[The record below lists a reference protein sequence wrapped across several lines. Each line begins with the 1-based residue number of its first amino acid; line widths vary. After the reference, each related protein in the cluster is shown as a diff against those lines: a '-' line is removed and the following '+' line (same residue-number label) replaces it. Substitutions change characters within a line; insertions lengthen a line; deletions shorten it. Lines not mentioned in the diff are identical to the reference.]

1 MMRVT
6 RIRFPATRRKNLMF
20 KLLSSGLLAGLI
32 AGCLVFV
39 LHLTLLQP
47 LITQAEI
54 FEEMSNSK
62 SSENLAQDGKQ
73 NSSKPDTQHVHD
85 GTEWSPHDGT
95 ERSLYT
101 LMAHIITAI
110 AYSLLLIAGFAI
122 YGRNVSLLKGL
133 LWGGAGFLSFSFLP
147 GLGLPA
153 ELPGATRAD
162 LMDRQLWWLT
172 TAFLSIVGFSMI
184 AFGKANLLR
193 FLGVIALALPHI
205 YGAPGADSAVS
216 GPSSPELAAKFVML
230 SLFVSA
236 IMWIAISSMSVFIYM
251 RTNVHRG
258 FFSFL
263 GR

>member
-1 MMRVT
+1 
-6 RIRFPATRRKNLMF
+6 
-20 KLLSSGLLAGLI
+20 
-32 AGCLVFV
+32 
-39 LHLTLLQP
+39 
-47 LITQAEI
+47 
-54 FEEMSNSK
+54 
-62 SSENLAQDGKQ
+62 
-73 NSSKPDTQHVHD
+73 
-85 GTEWSPHDGT
+85 
-95 ERSLYT
+95 
-101 LMAHIITAI
+101 MAHIITAI

-122 YGRNVSLLKGL
+122 YGRNVTLLKGL

-162 LMDRQLWWLT
+162 LMDRQLWWLA
-172 TAFLSIVGFSMI
+172 TAFLSIIGFSLI

-193 FLGVIALALPHI
+193 FSGVIALVLPHI
-205 YGAPGADSAVS
+205 FGAPGAVSAMS

-251 RTNVHRG
+251 RPNGYRG